1 MEVRAKR
8 VLITGA
14 SRGIGESFA
23 RAFAG
28 AEATVALVA
37 RTGDSIR
44 ALAAELGGTAHPADL
59 SDPKQVDTLIGH
71 VSRRPDPSSA
81 STARGS

>member
-1 MEVRAKR
+1 MELRGKR

-23 RAFAG
+23 HAFAEAG
-28 AEATVALVA
+28 ATVALVA
-37 RTGDSIR
+37 RTKDAIL

-59 SDPKQVDTLIGH
+59 SDPTQVADPRQ
-71 VSRRPDPSSA
+71 SR
-81 STARGS
+81 